1 MDAFKELLQIN
12 FVSFFIAGFVILTFI
27 VSAVQLIGKFSKIVG
42 KPFKWVKKK
51 DEDHELL
58 VNTINKVNDLETK
71 QKNDTKESIRHD
83 EMIRYDLNKVSVT
96 VDEIA
101 ATLSDM
107 KKKDNVTEIKKLK
120 DKIVGYYNK
129 FKYVGEWT
137 KVDKDVFWDLFDD
150 YDARGGDGFVHSII
164 EPVMRQLKEID

>member
-12 FVSFFIAGFVILTFI
+12 FVSFFIAGFVILTFF

-58 VNTINKVNDLETK
+58 VNTINKVNDLEAK

-107 KKKDNVTEIKKLK
+107 KKKDNATEIKKLK

-129 FKYVGEWT
+129 FKDVREWT

>member
-12 FVSFFIAGFVILTFI
+12 FVSFFIACFVILTFI

-58 VNTINKVNDLETK
+58 VNTINKVNDLEAK

-107 KKKDNVTEIKKLK
+107 KKKDNATEIKKLK

-129 FKYVGEWT
+129 FKDVREWT

>member
-12 FVSFFIAGFVILTFI
+12 FVSFFIACFVILTFI

-58 VNTINKVNDLETK
+58 VNTINKVNSLEEK
-71 QKNDTKESIRHD
+71 QRNDTKESIRHD
-83 EMIRYDLNKVSVT
+83 EMIKNDLNKVSIT
-96 VDEIA
+96 VDEIVA
-101 ATLSDM
+101 ILSDM

-129 FKYVGEWT
+129 FKDVGKWT

>member
-12 FVSFFIAGFVILTFI
+12 FVSFFIAVFVILTFI
-27 VSAVQLIGKFSKIVG
+27 VSAVQLIGQFSKIVG
-42 KPFKWVKKK
+42 KPFRWVKKK

-58 VNTINKVNDLETK
+58 VNTINKVNDLEEK
-71 QKNDTKESIRHD
+71 QRNDTKESIRHD
-83 EMIRYDLNKVSVT
+83 EMIRHDLNKVSIT

-107 KKKDNVTEIKKLK
+107 KKKDNATEVKKLK
-120 DKIVGYYNK
+120 DKIVGYYNE
-129 FKYVGEWT
+129 FKDVGEWT